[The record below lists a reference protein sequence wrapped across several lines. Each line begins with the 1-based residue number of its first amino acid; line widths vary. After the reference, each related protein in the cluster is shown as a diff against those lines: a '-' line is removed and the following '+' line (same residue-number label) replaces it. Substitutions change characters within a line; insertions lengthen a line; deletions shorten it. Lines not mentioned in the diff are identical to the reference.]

1 MQALGVASMQASEAQ
16 STVCL
21 PHRSSTDTES
31 EYRPFPDVERR
42 NLFQQV
48 LEVPLMVWALRL
60 PVGARVLEV
69 GCGGGVALP
78 VLARRLRPRRLVGL
92 DIDAERLERA
102 RLRIRG
108 LEARVELHAG
118 DVRELPFADASF
130 DLIVDFGT
138 SYHVA
143 RRAQALREIARVLA
157 VGGRFVHEARL
168 SQLLSHPVRSWGR
181 RLPWHAVPQLVLERH
196 AALWA
201 SRVRTALR

>member
-1 MQALGVASMQASEAQ
+1 MHAVTREAP

-21 PHRSSTDTES
+21 PQRGRTDAES
-31 EYRPFPDVERR
+31 EYLPFPDRERR
-42 NLFQQV
+42 NVFQEV

-78 VLARRLRPRRLVGL
+78 VLARLLQPRRLVGL
-92 DIDAERLERA
+92 DIDAPRLERA

-118 DVRELPFADASF
+118 DARELPYVDGSF
-130 DLIVDFGT
+130 DLVVDFGT
-138 SYHVA
+138 CYHVA

-157 VGGRFVHEARL
+157 VGGRFVFETRA
-168 SQLLSHPVRSWGR
+168 SQRLSHPVRSWGR
-181 RLPWHAVPQLVLERH
+181 RLPWRAVPELVPERH
-196 AALWA
+196 ALLWA
-201 SRVRTALR
+201 SRVKQGR